1 MRTTRKLATALAMAV
16 ILPLSCQ
23 WPSGGRLAAVG
34 AAPASGHPETSY
46 RAWLQR
52 SRDPSPAAL
61 ADRLRRASTG
71 LVPAEIDHVAAVL
84 IRECERHDL
93 APDLVLALIEVESSG
108 YNFAR
113 SRADALGLM
122 QLQPETAQFVARRA
136 GVPWYGR
143 QTLFEPGSNV
153 RLGVAYLRQLVDRY
167 ASVSTALAA
176 YNWGPTR
183 ISAMLANGEP
193 VPGVYTQ
200 RVLRA
205 FDRRVQE
212 GA

>member
-1 MRTTRKLATALAMAV
+1 MRATRTLATALAAV
-16 ILPLSCQ
+16 AILPLSCQ
-23 WPSGGRLAAVG
+23 WPQPALMLEAA
-34 AAPASGHPETSY
+34 AAESHPETSF
-46 RAWLQR
+46 RAWLAR
-52 SRDPSPAAL
+52 TRDPSPRAV
-61 ADRLRRASTG
+61 ADLLRNSRTG
-71 LVPAEIDHVAAVL
+71 LVPAEIDHVADVL
-84 IRECERHDL
+84 IRECERHDF

-122 QLQPETAQFVARRA
+122 QLQPATGEFVAKRA

-143 QTLFEPGSNV
+143 ETLFEPGSNV

-167 ASVSTALAA
+167 QSLPTALAA
-176 YNWGPTR
+176 YNWGPTKVSEM
-183 ISAMLANGEP
+183 IASGEP
-193 VPGVYTQ
+193 VPAVYTQ

-205 FDRRVQE
+205 FDRRLQR

>member
-1 MRTTRKLATALAMAV
+1 MRATRKLATALAAAV
-16 ILPLSCQ
+16 IFPLSCQ
-23 WPSGGRLAAVG
+23 WPDFDSNLDAAAVQ
-34 AAPASGHPETSY
+34 GHPATSY

-52 SRDPSPAAL
+52 TRDPSPAVV
-61 ADRLRRASTG
+61 ADHLRRARTG
-71 LVPAEIDHVAAVL
+71 LVPAEIDHVAEVL
-84 IRECERHDL
+84 VRECEHHDL
-93 APDLVLALIEVESSG
+93 APDLVLALIEIESSG

-122 QLQPETAQFVARRA
+122 QLQPATAKFVARRA

-143 QTLFEPGSNV
+143 NTLFEPGSNV

-167 ASVSTALAA
+167 DSVPTALAA

-183 ISAMLANGEP
+183 ISEMLANGEAP
-193 VPGVYTQ
+193 PGVYSQ

-205 FDRRVQE
+205 FDRHLQG

>member
-1 MRTTRKLATALAMAV
+1 MRTTRTLATALAAAV

-23 WPSGGRLAAVG
+23 WPGSEGIPAAV
-34 AAPASGHPETSY
+34 AAQRHHPETSY

-52 SRDPSPAAL
+52 TRDPSPDAV
-61 ADRLRRASTG
+61 ADHLRRARSG
-71 LVPAEIDHVAAVL
+71 LVPAEIDHVAEVL

-108 YNFAR
+108 NNFAR

-122 QLQPETAQFVARRA
+122 QLQPATAQFVARRA

-143 QTLFEPGSNV
+143 DTLFEPGSNV

-167 ASVSTALAA
+167 DSVPTALAA

-183 ISAMLANGEP
+183 ISEMLSNGES
-193 VPGVYTQ
+193 VPGIYTQ

-205 FDRRVQE
+205 FDRRMQR

>member
-1 MRTTRKLATALAMAV
+1 MRTTRKLATALAAAV

-23 WPSGGRLAAVG
+23 WPRSERVLAVEV
-34 AAPASGHPETSY
+34 PQRHPETSY
-46 RAWLQR
+46 RAWRQR
-52 SRDPSPAAL
+52 TRDPSPAAV
-61 ADRLRRASTG
+61 ADHLRRSRSG
-71 LVPAEIDHVAAVL
+71 LVPAEIDHVAEVL

-108 YNFAR
+108 NNFAR

-122 QLQPETAQFVARRA
+122 QLQPATAQFVAGRA

-143 QTLFEPGSNV
+143 DTLFEPGSNV

-167 ASVSTALAA
+167 HSVPTALAA

-183 ISAMLANGEP
+183 ISEMLANGEP
-193 VPGVYTQ
+193 VPGIYTQ

-205 FDRRVQE
+205 FDRRLQG

>member
-1 MRTTRKLATALAMAV
+1 MRSLPAV
-16 ILPLSCQ
+16 LLISLSACADPTPVAQ
-23 WPSGGRLAAVG
+23 VQGHIINGTPSEPGEYPAVG
-34 AAPASGHPETSY
+34 ALVMRQGND
-46 RAWLQR
+46 LQFFC
-52 SRDPSPAAL
+52 
-61 ADRLRRASTG
+61 TG
-71 LVPAEIDHVAAVL
+71 TL
-84 IRECERHDL
+84 I